1 MLTSL
6 PNEVLIDIT
15 GFLDHRE
22 DRVHLA
28 ASCRHFHNV
37 LLPYAFTSISM
48 NSNCEWVLSCLVHTL
63 LQQPRCGAAVRSL
76 SLTVCRCRHSRK
88 LRFDRELLTGALQ
101 RIAHTEE
108 ELVKWRDDLAGKY
121 TDASDLYSKD
131 AWLDYLEEKS
141 TDEWGLYTRDAWR
154 AVLLSLVPNIE
165 TLTIEWHPSEKHT
178 QKVFSRALNHEKPFD
193 TRPAFTRLRS
203 ISIQE
208 WEYDDAVIKA
218 CDIVN
223 SLRFPSLRQFSC
235 CGVAD
240 FADDDEVSRI
250 TKLRAFAK
258 VTDIAFYNSNS
269 TNGFSSFVLAC
280 EKLQSFVYEHI
291 FLAEWG
297 ESCNPPAI
305 FKTLLHHKDT
315 LVKIHVYNAE
325 VEHEPSENAFFGS
338 LSNFAVLKDLR
349 LRATNLLD
357 WDREG
362 TVSKNHLF
370 SVLPASLVSL
380 TIENFDEC
388 PNVKHMV
395 EQLED
400 ILRNGMG
407 NFSHLES
414 LEVGGF
420 FLDPEND
427 SPNDVLRPEL
437 KPVMTLLGDACG
449 SSGVEFVMREISLID

>member
-1 MLTSL
+1 MLASL
-6 PNEVLIDIT
+6 PNKVLIGIT
-15 GFLDHRE
+15 DFLGDQK

-28 ASCRHFHNV
+28 ASCRHFRKI
-37 LLPYAFTSISM
+37 LLPYAFNSISL
-48 NSNCEWVLSCLVHTL
+48 NSTCEWTLSCLVHTL

-76 SLTVCRCRHSRK
+76 SLTVGRCRHSRK
-88 LRFDRELLTGALQ
+88 VRFDRELLTRALQ

-108 ELVKWRDDLAGKY
+108 ELVKWRDNLEGKS
-121 TDASDLYSKD
+121 TEASDLYSEG

-141 TDEWGLYTRDAWR
+141 TDEWGLYTKDAWR
-154 AVLLSLVPNIE
+154 AVLLILVPNLE
-165 TLTIEWHPSEKHT
+165 TLNIEWHPSEKYT

-208 WEYDDAVIKA
+208 WEYDDTLIKA

-223 SLRFPSLRQFSC
+223 SFRFPSLRQFSC
-235 CGVAD
+235 YGVAD

-250 TKLRAFAK
+250 TKLGAFSK

-269 TNGFSSFVLAC
+269 TNGFSSFVIAC
-280 EKLQSFVYEHI
+280 ENLQSFVYEHI

-315 LVKIHVYNAE
+315 LVKLHVYNAE
-325 VEHEPSENAFFGS
+325 VEDEPSENAFFGS

-362 TVSKNHLF
+362 KVSKNHLF

-388 PNVKHMV
+388 PNVKNMV
-395 EQLED
+395 EQLGD

-407 NFSHLES
+407 NFSLLES
-414 LEVGGF
+414 LEIGGF

-427 SPNDVLRPEL
+427 SPNDVIRPEL
-437 KPVMTLLGDACG
+437 KPVMALLSDACG
-449 SSGVEFVMREISLID
+449 SSGVEFVMRDISY